1 MSWQDKETSLLL
13 TTTVQL
19 GAAPR
24 WPLSPPSIAGA
35 DVRKVDSRIEHPPHT
50 IRLPKQILHSTM
62 QMNAPASPLLYPGFY
77 MTLVG
82 SLAGSA
88 RLALSALLATFLFLH
103 FVKRCFGGGNETE
116 DPLFRRR
123 RK

>member
-1 MSWQDKETSLLL
+1 VSWQDKETPLLL

-19 GAAPR
+19 GAALR
-24 WPLSPPSIAGA
+24 RPLSPPPIA

-50 IRLPKQILHSTM
+50 IRLPKQLLHSTM
-62 QMNAPASPLLYPGFY
+62 QMNAPASPLVYPGFY

-88 RLALSALLATFLFLH
+88 RLALSALLATFLVLH
-103 FVKRCFGGGNETE
+103 FAKRCFGGGNETE